1 VQWANP
7 YSGAHLELVG
17 EITYFALILFGRI
30 VMAHVVKKAMFNGSL
45 PVFSVIDFLSSRYQ
59 EINRLFGGYELAVS
73 VTEKRK
79 TSVLICETL
88 LASMQFEE
96 ATLFPEIKK
105 SLKDKGALSA
115 IIMEHSILKYLV
127 AEIES
132 LDADSVIYD
141 IKIQVLGERVK
152 QLIKEKQHNFFP
164 KVIATGKVDFWQL
177 GAELS
182 EYQAA

>member
-1 VQWANP
+1 
-7 YSGAHLELVG
+7 
-17 EITYFALILFGRI
+17 
-30 VMAHVVKKAMFNGSL
+30 MAHNVKEVMFNSSL
-45 PVFSVIDFLSSRYQ
+45 QVFSAIDFLNSRYQ
-59 EINRLFGGYELAVS
+59 EISNLFSRYELAFS
-73 VTEKRK
+73 FTEKKK
-79 TSVLICETL
+79 TSELICETL
-88 LASMQFEE
+88 LANVQSEE

-115 IIMEHSILKYLV
+115 IVMEHSILKYLV
-127 AEIES
+127 SEIES

-141 IKIQVLGERVK
+141 IKVKVLGERVK

-164 KVIATGKVDFWQL
+164 KVIAMGKVDFWRL